1 MSKLK
6 IYLIAGEASGDL
18 HASNLLRELRLES
31 DRAIECRA
39 WGGDL
44 LQKEGATL
52 VKHYKELAFMGFKE
66 VILNL
71 KTIMNNIKF
80 CKQDILAFQPDV
92 IIFIDYPGFNLRIA
106 EWSKKQG
113 FTNLYF
119 IAPQVWAWKENRVSK
134 IKRDIN
140 KLYCI
145 LPFEV
150 DFFKKHQYEVE
161 YKGHPLVE
169 LIDKFNPEL
178 DFYESINPEHKK
190 IIAILP
196 GSRKQEIIKKLP
208 EMLKAIKE
216 LDNDMYLPVVAV
228 APGLDISLFDE
239 IANEL
244 DIKIKHVVNNT
255 YAVLKYAHLALVT
268 SGTATLE
275 TALFNVPLVVCYKG
289 SKLSYEIGKRL
300 VKVKYISLVNLILDK
315 ELVKELIQDDM
326 NAKNIKT
333 ELDKLTDE
341 HYRQEIMLGF
351 ETLRAKLHQTNTIKN
366 IAKSMLDYIH

>member
-1 MSKLK
+1 VSKLK

>member
-31 DRAIECRA
+31 GKEIECRA

-71 KTIMNNIKF
+71 KTIINNIKF

-106 EWSKKQG
+106 EWSKKHG

-169 LIDKFNPEL
+169 LIDKFNPET
-178 DFYESINPEHKK
+178 DFYESINPKQKK

-216 LDNDMYLPVVAV
+216 LDNEMYLPVVAV

-255 YAVLKYAHLALVT
+255 YAVLNYAHLALVT

-351 ETLRAKLHQTNTIKN
+351 EALRAKLHQTNTIKN